1 MRTVLL
7 ALTIFLGLSV
17 ATLRPAERVI
27 GQAKARDR
35 DRNPS
40 AKHLYK
46 QVPDSVEFI
55 KDVEFGRGGDQP
67 LRLNIARPRKRGDKP
82 LPAVVYVHGG
92 GWMMH
97 DKDDSWFTDKILY
110 LAGRGFFAV
119 SINYRLSGEAP
130 FPAAIEDCKC
140 AVRFLRANSEKY
152 GVNPDKIGAW
162 GESAGGHLVLL
173 MATADE
179 KAGLEGKGG
188 WEKHSSRV
196 QAVVSWYGPTDLRG
210 GSGKTPGQKSK
221 DNPVGQ
227 FLGGPESEKKDLYAL
242 ASPITHV
249 SADDPP
255 ALFIHG
261 AKDRGVRV
269 TQSENMHKALQAKNV
284 SSQLIVVED
293 GKHGFYS
300 LGPEKTK
307 ELYQNS
313 TEFLTRVLK
322 GTE

>member
-7 ALTIFLGLSV
+7 ALAIFLALCL
-17 ATLRPAERVI
+17 AMLMPAERAI
-27 GQAKARDR
+27 GQADARDQ
-35 DRNPS
+35 DKTPS

-46 QVPDSVEFI
+46 QIPDTVEFI
-55 KDVEFGRGGDQP
+55 KDVEFGKGGDKP
-67 LRLNIARPRKRGDKP
+67 LRLNIARPKKRGDKP

-92 GWMMH
+92 GWMKQ
-97 DKDDSWFTDKILY
+97 DKDQPWFTDKILY
-110 LAGRGFFAV
+110 LAERGFFAV
-119 SINYRLSGEAP
+119 SIDYRLSGEAP

-140 AVRFLRANSEKY
+140 AVRFLRANAEKY
-152 GVNPDKIGAW
+152 GINPDKIGAW

-196 QAVVSWYGPTDLRG
+196 QAVVSWYGPADLRG
-210 GSGKTPGQKSK
+210 RNDTRGQNNK
-221 DNPVGQ
+221 DNPVVR

-261 AKDRGVRV
+261 AKDKGVPV
-269 TQSENMHKALQAKNV
+269 SQSENMHKALQVKGV
-284 SSQLIVVED
+284 SSRLIVLED
-293 GKHGFYS
+293 SKHGFYN
-300 LGPEKTK
+300 LGPEKVK
-307 ELYQNS
+307 ELYQTS
-313 TEFLTRVLK
+313 AEFLTQALK
-322 GTE
+322 GP